1 MKKKSLLIVAILTF
15 VLSFAFAACGETET
29 PHTHEYTAYEWVEGS
44 TPTETEAG
52 KATATCS
59 TCGESTTVDV
69 PKLTDESV
77 WTVTT
82 TDATCTADGEKT
94 YTSKYGTV
102 KVAIAASH
110 KFGDLVAATDSTCLK
125 KGNVAYYHCTVCEK
139 NFAEDGTTELESVEK
154 PLADHDYGTLIAA
167 VASTCK
173 THGTVA
179 HYHCSVC
186 EKNFDADK
194 NELTSI
200 EAPLADHDYGE
211 LVAATEST
219 CQTQG
224 NIAYYHCSV
233 CGKYFNEEK
242 TEITEAETK
251 KPLADHD
258 YGEWQK
264 GDENGHF
271 RVCKTEGCT
280 EKETVAHDYT
290 GQAYYPA
297 GTEEH
302 YVNCKVCRYEHREHH
317 EFGEWTKKDET
328 NHAHKCVKCN
338 KEITEAHTG
347 GTATCKAQAECTVC
361 HEAYGDF
368 AAHVLGEDGV
378 CTVCGKI
385 PNAVFGKTYSAF
397 TVNAS
402 GIADTSVNALL
413 TFDANGKAE
422 GVTGSISIIKKNG
435 EFEEESWDDIEYYK
449 ITDSSV
455 YIRYVD
461 KEKGTIQFVS
471 SYMKATKSSAYG
483 KYGTPKLT
491 EKAYDGYITATNG
504 FIFIPQGYGSS
515 IVLVPTDTAVTSD
528 KIEASA
534 FNTKGDLYGV
544 IFFKYTGTDAH
555 SVFYNAKTTAV
566 YLDATIT
573 DFDGAEVAPAAIK
586 TAPAMIVKDKAG
598 NVIAKYGYDGTS
610 VIALDEWAGK
620 YTGNLGNVTVW
631 GNGKITTGF
640 GDGTYVAVVA
650 DDHNIEV
657 TYYNTDGDVTA
668 YYEVMAN
675 KADYTYTGEMPLIT
689 ISYNLGAYGES
700 YEDDGYKKVT
710 FTLPATPVSNNEL
723 YMFGGWAI
731 GDATYEA
738 GAKVS
743 ADSDV
748 TVTAIWKQKVQITIV
763 DEKNAGGNNGK
774 VFYAGSEDGIIEVL
788 NKNVTTVLEGEE
800 FKYYAIDGQEVEA
813 AGTVGEEN
821 LTVTVVWKEKYTLTI
836 VYGNGL
842 ENGTETYFEGA
853 ATSPKEPPYTAG
865 KAFDHWYTSDDNGA
879 TETADYAA
887 GTAITGNTTIYAAWV
902 EANILYGSYTGFEV
916 YGRSYSSP
924 YLSTGKSVEIDVN
937 GKAISGSRIKDNTV
951 ADYNNGFFKFGN
963 YYGYYDEASKILVY
977 NDSTGT
983 AAQYDVH
990 ILFKGATSAVTEK
1003 AKYFIITDGGTQKLI
1018 DVTVTVDGVESTFTI
1033 YFHDKKVEKVTWT
1046 ADEGM
1051 TGVSDLF
1058 SLSTNSWTPSS
1069 IKANV
1074 LKIYDLDGNLIGDF
1088 MKSGSQMVEL
1098 DGSQGTYTL
1107 DGGEDLVLTGTG
1119 VATIGTDEGTV
1130 TKAADGSAYNYDL
1143 YITQGGVNVYYEL
1156 TIDKEAKT
1164 YSLNKPMVTLSFD
1177 LDGKGTIAPVS
1188 VNKNIEFNLSTDE
1201 YKPTYE
1207 GYNFKGWY
1215 TSKTVG
1221 EDGTVTWGISVNR
1234 VTLAADTTVYAK
1246 WAQVFNVTFETE
1258 YGDAPESMVIE
1269 NEEWVGKYYL
1279 TTLSD
1284 TDDYA
1289 FYGWYLKG
1297 DETKKIITSSVQVKS
1312 DITFVALW
1320 KAKVTL
1326 TVKYENGIA
1335 DKTEKVAPEKPF
1347 TVSKYNPTAAELG
1360 DYVFRYFYLEG
1371 DESKTKITSVK
1382 PDVGENVTIVAKMEH
1397 TVTLTVKYDG
1407 NHAEDVTIVIG
1418 PNDTIDFTEAKA
1430 KTYTDAD
1437 GQLWVVDKFYSDA
1450 ELTTEFT
1457 GTSIAADTT
1466 IYVGWVEGFA
1476 GAGTYYGTNICKTS
1490 GSESKTA
1497 SSSTK
1502 FVVDYFKKVVGKGN
1516 GVLTDGDT
1524 KYNGRQCG
1532 IDNGVAFEDYYT
1544 NKTTIQYD
1552 VNIYFIVKANNVTP
1566 GAIVGSVWDD
1576 GNVKLLTCTYSDK
1589 STVNAFY
1596 YGGRIYG
1603 NVTFAAKD
1611 ASGNAVTDV
1620 SKVNDANTVYV
1631 LNAEGDLIVGLSKQD
1646 GAFAV
1651 DPTVVPEA

>member
-194 NELTSI
+194 NELASI

-271 RVCKTEGCT
+271 RACKTEGCT

-368 AAHVLGEDGV
+368 AAHILGEDGV

-397 TVNAS
+397 TVSAT
-402 GIADTSVNALL
+402 GAVDTKVNALL

-422 GVTGSISIIKKNG
+422 GVTGSVGIIKKNG
-435 EFEEESWDDIEYYK
+435 QDEEPDPNGYYYDDTIGVIYSESA
-449 ITDSSV
+449 V

-471 SYMKATKSSAYG
+471 SYKKATETYAGSG

-491 EKAYDGYITATNG
+491 ETTYDGYITATNG
-504 FIFIPQGYGSS
+504 FIFIPQGNGNH
-515 IVLVPTDTAVTSD
+515 IILVPTDAPVTTDLISAV
-528 KIEASA
+528 A
-534 FNTKGDLYGV
+534 FSSKGNMYGRLF
-544 IFFKYTGTDAH
+544 IKYTGTEAH
-555 SVFYNAKTTAV
+555 TV
-566 YLDATIT
+566 YYDGAYGGGREVVTSIDATIT

-610 VIALDEWAGK
+610 VIELDEWAGK

-675 KADYTYTGEMPLIT
+675 KADYTYTGEMPMIT
-689 ISYNLGAYGES
+689 ISYDLGTYGES

-710 FTLPATPVSNNEL
+710 FTLPVAPVSNNEL

-743 ADSDV
+743 ADSNV

-800 FKYYAIDGQEVEA
+800 FKYYAIDGQEVEDD
-813 AGTVGEEN
+813 GTVGEEN

-842 ENGTETYFEGA
+842 ENGTETYFEGYATNPEKPAFTNGQVFDGWFTDAECTVAYTPA
-853 ATSPKEPPYTAG
+853 AL
-865 KAFDHWYTSDDNGA
+865 
-879 TETADYAA
+879 
-887 GTAITGNTTIYAAWV
+887 TGDFTIYAKWITAAV
-902 EANILYGSYTGFEV
+902 PFVGTSYALSISGLKDTTYNDVTLYGESRYYLTVDANGLVTDSDSTTFKNQSISFDAATNMFTFNGYTGQYFPDQQAFALYKYNSSGVRNWLSV
-916 YGRSYSSP
+916 YFLGATAIPLVEPIKYSGSTNAYQYNNAK
-924 YLSTGKSVEIDVN
+924 YLFLKASVTRNGETTPLTMFIDEDNFYFDIVAEKGTKKGDTYTYTELTSFSSMSIPDQIKVYNADKSTLIATLGKPTGKYTLY
-937 GKAISGSRIKDNTV
+937 KALGIAGE
-951 ADYNNGFFKFGN
+951 Y
-963 YYGYYDEASKILVY
+963 
-977 NDSTGT
+977 
-983 AAQYDVH
+983 AA
-990 ILFKGATSAVTEK
+990 
-1003 AKYFIITDGGTQKLI
+1003 
-1018 DVTVTVDGVESTFTI
+1018 TVDGAASEDKVVLDDYGINITFGSLSGTYAYNSAI
-1033 YFHDKKVEKVTWT
+1033 SAYDVYLNSKKV
-1046 ADEGM
+1046 
-1051 TGVSDLF
+1051 
-1058 SLSTNSWTPSS
+1058 
-1069 IKANV
+1069 
-1074 LKIYDLDGNLIGDF
+1074 
-1088 MKSGSQMVEL
+1088 
-1098 DGSQGTYTL
+1098 
-1107 DGGEDLVLTGTG
+1107 
-1119 VATIGTDEGTV
+1119 
-1130 TKAADGSAYNYDL
+1130 
-1143 YITQGGVNVYYEL
+1143 YYVM
-1156 TIDKEAKT
+1156 TIDVEAKT
-1164 YSLNKPMVTLSFD
+1164 AILVKEMVTISFELNTVSGVD
-1177 LDGKGTIAPVS
+1177 MGTFASVS
-1188 VNKNIEFNLSTDE
+1188 VNKNVEINASDYVPTKEGYKFKYWYKTYTDGTLSDKVTYITPTENATLYAEWVAAYTVSFETAYGTAPDVMAKEEGETIYKSDFPTLTDE
-1201 YKPTYE
+1201 TGDYT
-1207 GYNFKGWY
+1207 FKGWY
-1215 TSKTVG
+1215 V
-1221 EDGTVTWGISVNR
+1221 
-1234 VTLAADTTVYAK
+1234 
-1246 WAQVFNVTFETE
+1246 
-1258 YGDAPESMVIE
+1258 
-1269 NEEWVGKYYL
+1269 
-1279 TTLSD
+1279 
-1284 TDDYA
+1284 
-1289 FYGWYLKG
+1289 KG
-1297 DETKKIITSSVQVKS
+1297 DETQTVVS
-1312 DITFVALW
+1312 DANYTVNANVTFVAKWLTNVSITIVSGIDGLDN
-1320 KAKVTL
+1320 KV
-1326 TVKYENGIA
+1326 VK
-1335 DKTEKVAPEKPF
+1335 VCP
-1347 TVSKYNPTAAELG
+1347 
-1360 DYVFRYFYLEG
+1360 G
-1371 DESKTKITSVK
+1371 DEFDLKSLGYGYYKTDAMEKGKIVS
-1382 PDVGENVTIVAKMEH
+1382 G
-1397 TVTLTVKYDG
+1397 Y
-1407 NHAEDVTIVIG
+1407 
-1418 PNDTIDFTEAKA
+1418 
-1430 KTYTDAD
+1430 YTDAACTE
-1437 GQLWVVDKFYSDA
+1437 GN
-1450 ELTTEFT
+1450 EFT
-1457 GTSIAADTT
+1457 ATSVTESTT
-1466 IYVGWVEGFA
+1466 IYAKWGESEPYEIQMAYYSAAGKGKGATSSTDSSKWYSFVFDATEGCWKSTNQA
-1476 GAGTYYGTNICKTS
+1476 KSSTMSSMKIVAYGTLEISFKYSC
-1490 GSESKTA
+1490 GGESSYDILYIGVTKDGEQKSRIA
-1497 SSSTK
+1497 YESNSSTSP
-1502 FVVDYFKKVVGKGN
+1502 
-1516 GVLTDGDT
+1516 T
-1524 KYNGRQCG
+1524 K
-1532 IDNGVAFEDYYT
+1532 
-1544 NKTTIQYD
+1544 
-1552 VNIYFIVKANNVTP
+1552 
-1566 GAIVGSVWDD
+1566 
-1576 GNVKLLTCTYSDK
+1576 
-1589 STVNAFY
+1589 
-1596 YGGRIYG
+1596 
-1603 NVTFAAKD
+1603 KD
-1611 ASGNAVTDV
+1611 ATITLNAGECLEFVYSKDSSGDKGDDAGKIYDLTINGTAVT
-1620 SKVNDANTVYV
+1620 
-1631 LNAEGDLIVGLSKQD
+1631 
-1646 GAFAV
+1646 
-1651 DPTVVPEA
+1651 EA